1 MYPSHPHSL
10 PFLFS
15 NTDPSPCR
23 PFTIFLTATFPGTF
37 SLPFSPSDFMHP
49 FLVMSIDREKIL
61 ESALNQ
67 IMAASDNDLTKPLRV
82 IFINEEAIDEGGV
95 RKEFF
100 QLLVAQLFSLEYGKF
115 IIYCRF

>member
-1 MYPSHPHSL
+1 
-10 PFLFS
+10 
-15 NTDPSPCR
+15 
-23 PFTIFLTATFPGTF
+23 
-37 SLPFSPSDFMHP
+37 MHP